1 MIEHLYRLWKN
12 YVKSCS
18 NSHLSDPTYSRRG
31 KYSHNFRK
39 TAGTKIEI
47 SPFRYTVETTVFF
60 IEHAF
65 AAAISVSEEVL
76 KSLTV
81 L

>member
-1 MIEHLYRLWKN
+1 MLFMKDYQ
-12 YVKSCS
+12 S
-18 NSHLSDPTYSRRG
+18 NSHAGFCSRRG

-47 SPFRYTVETTVFF
+47 SPLRYMTETSGFF
-60 IEHAF
+60 
-65 AAAISVSEEVL
+65 
-76 KSLTV
+76 SLYTH